1 MEPMHGKD
9 IAPRVSGMISPKHQ
23 VHGYTVDLTVKSVYS
38 IDPVG
43 CVDFGGSE
51 YSPAGKMPIAAQ
63 RRNLEDKY
71 HWWDLGRGSY
81 FVEFNETVE
90 LAPDEFGY
98 LEPDDRLIRAGAT
111 HAPFYLRGR
120 VAPIETLL
128 TVDAVRLQIKQNARV
143 ARIRVFRA
151 GSGPAAGASA
161 PRPTTKASTPTHRL
175 AGKRKK

>member
-1 MEPMHGKD
+1 MEPVHGKD
-9 IAPRVSGMISPKHQ
+9 IATRVTGMISPKHQ
-23 VHGYTVDLTVKSVYS
+23 VHGYTVDLTVRSVDS
-38 IDPVG
+38 IDPTG
-43 CVDFGGSE
+43 HVDFGGSE
-51 YSPAGKMPIAAQ
+51 YSPAGKLPIAAQ

-71 HWWDLGRGSY
+71 LWWDLGRGSY

-111 HAPFYLRGR
+111 HAPFFLRGR

-128 TVDAVRLQIKQNARV
+128 TVDAVHLQVKQNARI

-151 GSGPAAGASA
+151 TTGAAPITSPSPAKPGKPAAKPA
-161 PRPTTKASTPTHRL
+161 
-175 AGKRKK
+175 RKKQ

>member
-1 MEPMHGKD
+1 MEPVHGKD

-23 VHGYTVDLTVKSVYS
+23 VHGFTVDLTVKEISSV
-38 IDPVG
+38 DPTG
-43 CVDFGGSE
+43 RVDFGGSE
-51 YSPAGKMPIAAQ
+51 YTAAGKLPIAAM

-71 HWWDLGRGSY
+71 LWWDLGRGSY

-90 LAPDEFGY
+90 LAADEFGY

-128 TVDAVRLQIKQNARV
+128 TVDAVRLQVKQNARI

-151 GSGPAAGASA
+151 ATAASFAAAPAAAPAKSA
-161 PRPTTKASTPTHRL
+161 AKPA
-175 AGKRKK
+175 RKKK

>member
-1 MEPMHGKD
+1 MEPVHGKD

-23 VHGYTVDLTVKSVYS
+23 VHGFTVDLTVKNISSV
-38 IDPVG
+38 DPTG
-43 CVDFGGSE
+43 RVDFGGSE
-51 YSPAGKMPIAAQ
+51 YSPAGKLPIAAQ

-81 FVEFNETVE
+81 FVEFNETID
-90 LAPDEFGY
+90 LPADEFGY

-128 TVDAVRLQIKQNARV
+128 TVDTVRLQVKQNARI

-151 GSGPAAGASA
+151 ATALSAPAAPAKPA
-161 PRPTTKASTPTHRL
+161 AKPP
-175 AGKRKK
+175 RKKK

>member
-1 MEPMHGKD
+1 MEPVHGKD

-23 VHGYTVDLTVKSVYS
+23 VHGFTVDLTVKEISSV
-38 IDPVG
+38 DPTG
-43 CVDFGGSE
+43 RVDFGGSE
-51 YSPAGKMPIAAQ
+51 YTAAGKLPIAAM

-71 HWWDLGRGSY
+71 LWWDLGRGSY

-90 LAPDEFGY
+90 LAADEFGY

-128 TVDAVRLQIKQNARV
+128 TVDAVRLQVKQNARI

-151 GSGPAAGASA
+151 ATAASLAAAPAAASA
-161 PRPTTKASTPTHRL
+161 KSAAKPA
-175 AGKRKK
+175 RKKK

>member
-1 MEPMHGKD
+1 MEPVHGKD

-23 VHGYTVDLTVKSVYS
+23 VHGFTVDLTVKEISSV
-38 IDPVG
+38 DPTG
-43 CVDFGGSE
+43 RVDFGGSE
-51 YSPAGKMPIAAQ
+51 YAAAGKLPIAAM

-71 HWWDLGRGSY
+71 LWWDLGRGSY

-90 LAPDEFGY
+90 LAADEFGY

-128 TVDAVRLQIKQNARV
+128 TVDAVRLQVKQNARI

-151 GSGPAAGASA
+151 ATAASLAAAPAAASA
-161 PRPTTKASTPTHRL
+161 KSAAKPA
-175 AGKRKK
+175 RKKK

>member
-1 MEPMHGKD
+1 MEPVHGKD

-23 VHGYTVDLTVKSVYS
+23 VHGFTVDLTVKEISSV
-38 IDPVG
+38 DPTG
-43 CVDFGGSE
+43 RVDFGGSE
-51 YSPAGKMPIAAQ
+51 YTAAGKLPIAAM

-71 HWWDLGRGSY
+71 LWWDLGRGSY

-90 LAPDEFGY
+90 LAADEFGY
-98 LEPDDRLIRAGAT
+98 VEPDDRLIRAGAT

-128 TVDAVRLQIKQNARV
+128 TVDAVRLQVKQNARI

-151 GSGPAAGASA
+151 ATAASFAAAPAAAPTKSA
-161 PRPTTKASTPTHRL
+161 AKPA
-175 AGKRKK
+175 RKKKLR